1 MKLST
6 IVQLSSIKNKGALYE
21 EGEKAYEKTF
31 CSNSYTVTP
40 FLNQG
45 HNYWNTVWLLPIAM
59 FLGSTFAI
67 DIEEHISTFLQMASK
82 LMIGV
87 ATFLMYENV
96 AKDYKRIEKQAEM
109 SEQIE
114 HQKGYY
120 RALTEAVQ
128 NERVNRHNFKHQLKA
143 MRGFLE
149 SGNSKELWEYFDRT
163 EEKLKGLTEIHYTG
177 NSAADGL
184 LYHYACLSKEKNILF
199 SVCGKLSGDS
209 VSDTDLCCVLGN
221 ALDNAITACEAY
233 DGERYIKIRIEEK
246 EKMLLLTVDNSFD
259 GIFLR
264 DGEKIFSRKRKQEE
278 GIGIWSMR
286 QICDKYG
293 GTCKFLAKGNE
304 FEASFLMIA

>member
-1 MKLST
+1 MKWNRLFH
-6 IVQLSSIKNKGALYE
+6 ILALGAVT
-21 EGEKAYEKTF
+21 AM
-31 CSNSYTVTP
+31 TVT
-40 FLNQG
+40 
-45 HNYWNTVWLLPIAM
+45 TVFPSAAYAAETAV
-59 FLGSTFAI
+59 SEDDSA
-67 DIEEHISTFLQMASK
+67 LQS
-82 LMIGV
+82 L
-87 ATFLMYENV
+87 F
-96 AKDYKRIEKQAEM
+96 
-109 SEQIE
+109 E

-128 NERVNRHNFKHQLKA
+128 NERVNRHNFKHQLEA

-149 SGNSKELWEYFDRT
+149 SGNSKELWEYCDRT
-163 EEKLKGLTEIHYTG
+163 EEKLKGLTEIPYTG

-199 SVCGKLSGDS
+199 SVCGKLSGHS

-286 QICDKYG
+286 QICDKYRE
-293 GTCKFLAKGNE
+293 TCKFLEKGNE